1 MTVHVLIVSRGGVL
15 ARRLLDSARGA
26 ISGQRTRVRAE

>member
-15 ARRLLDSARGA
+15 ARRLLDAVRA
-26 ISGQRTRVRAE
+26 ISGQRARVRAE